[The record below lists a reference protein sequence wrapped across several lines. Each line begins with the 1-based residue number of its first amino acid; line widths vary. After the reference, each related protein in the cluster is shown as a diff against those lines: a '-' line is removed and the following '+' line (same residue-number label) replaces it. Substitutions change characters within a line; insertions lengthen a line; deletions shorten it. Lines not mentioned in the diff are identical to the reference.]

1 MKKRDI
7 GFIAAGALVG
17 ATAGVLLSPKSGK
30 ENREELKKKFD
41 EVTNKVKNIKAKDVK
56 NILNK
61 KIKEI
66 EKDIKEL
73 DKEQVKEIAKDKS
86 NEIKEKV
93 NDLVSLA
100 KEKGDEVLEKTTKE
114 LREKA
119 INVTKDV
126 LNKLENDE
134 KKES

>member
-1 MKKRDI
+1 MKKRDLGI
-7 GFIAAGALVG
+7 LAAGAVAG
-17 ATAGVLLSPKSGK
+17 AGLGILFAPKSGK
-30 ENREELKKKFD
+30 ENREELKKKMEELLD
-41 EVTNKVKNIKAKDVK
+41 KVKNINSDDIKK
-56 NILNK
+56 NFNK

-66 EKDIKEL
+66 EKDIKSL
-73 DKEQVKEIAKDKS
+73 DKEQVKEIAKKKS
-86 NEIKEKV
+86 EEIKTKL

-100 KEKGDEVLEKTTKE
+100 KEKGDEALEKTTKE

-134 KKES
+134 DNKS

>member
-1 MKKRDI
+1 MKKRDLGI
-7 GFIAAGALVG
+7 LAAGAVAG
-17 ATAGVLLSPKSGK
+17 AGLGILFAPKSGK
-30 ENREELKKKFD
+30 ENREELKKKIEELLD
-41 EVTNKVKNIKAKDVK
+41 KVKNINSDDIKK
-56 NILNK
+56 NFNK

-66 EKDIKEL
+66 EKDIKSL
-73 DKEQVKEIAKDKS
+73 DKEQVKEIAKKKS
-86 NEIKEKV
+86 EEIKTKV

-100 KEKGDEVLEKTTKE
+100 KEKGDEALEKTTKE

-134 KKES
+134 DNKS